1 MSYFLCSVSGFKLF
15 SSKLYIIFAS
25 HYIVVFLLF
34 SVTHCVDLFLF
45 FFHGFSSNSKT
56 FCFVYERL
64 KRLSSVAMQTHQ
76 NELLLISDF
85 ESFGISSIWIFI
97 DTSQGPV
104 TVCVVLLSL
113 LCFLLP
119 LTFLLVSKAEKISN
133 SQYYFPALPLKMYS
147 SLGKLYRIIS

>member
-1 MSYFLCSVSGFKLF
+1 M
-15 SSKLYIIFAS
+15 
-25 HYIVVFLLF
+25 
-34 SVTHCVDLFLF
+34 THCVDLFLF

-113 LCFLLP
+113 LCFYYQYTCL
-119 LTFLLVSKAEKISN
+119 FLRQKISN
-133 SQYYFPALPLKMYS
+133 SQYYQPSTQDVLFIGQALQTLPPNSKYFLEET
-147 SLGKLYRIIS
+147 G